1 MYVIF
6 RFFVVMFAFGL
17 ACLAAAAVLV
27 FGAAAPALPS
37 PQDWPILTIFAFTVS
52 AFIAAFAFVPAI
64 VVILVTEAF
73 GLRSILLYAIAGGLV
88 GLFCGYTLGFVEPM
102 PQFRLDTP
110 LNTNF
115 ELLAAAG
122 IAAGFVYWLVAGRTA
137 GSWRYPPQASP
148 APH

>member
-1 MYVIF
+1 MHIIF
-6 RFFVVMFAFGL
+6 RFFVTMFAFGV

-27 FGAAAPALPS
+27 LGAAAPALPA
-37 PQDWPILTIFAFTVS
+37 PQDWPLLTVFIFTVS
-52 AFIAAFAFVPAI
+52 AFIAAFAFVPAV

-73 GLRSILLYAIAGGLV
+73 GLRSVVFYAVAGGLI

-122 IAAGFVYWLVAGRTA
+122 IGAGFVYWLIAGRGA
-137 GSWRYPPQASP
+137 GRPGLATVANSPQR
-148 APH
+148 

>member
-27 FGAAAPALPS
+27 FGAATPALPS

-102 PQFRLDTP
+102 PQFRLDRP

-122 IAAGFVYWLVAGRTA
+122 IAAGFIYWLIAGRTA
-137 GSWRYPPQASP
+137 GSWRYPTAASS
-148 APH
+148 APR